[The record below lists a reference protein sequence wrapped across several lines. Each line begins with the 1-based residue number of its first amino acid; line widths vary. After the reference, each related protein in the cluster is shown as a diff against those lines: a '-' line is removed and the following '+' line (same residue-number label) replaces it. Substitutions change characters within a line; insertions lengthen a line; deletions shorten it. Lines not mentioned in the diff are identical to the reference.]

1 MFINDLM
8 VHGMIPIVFPIL
20 FIVLLPCSDHHLSWI
35 IDLAYSKVLTVR
47 FPGTV
52 EVLAESQTILVKF
65 QQQSFS
71 YYSYCHINSGGDV
84 TPSVDVLLH
93 EMKERPNYHSN
104 DKKPYILYPR
114 EMVTVDSL
122 TCIIFN
128 DKKDHFPLVTVPVMY
143 NMVGE
148 PTSLHIRSFNSSAD
162 VIRVSVTTV
171 IPSFVWCEAFSDLF
185 YAPTAREVMNGKQ
198 YYSVSNVVAE
208 VDSLIPGREYRVFC
222 YAESVAHVT
231 MKEQLA
237 SCSFTTKTKNAE
249 YAFDSWNEENGLLQ
263 FSIKTNIQSPFTC
276 SIMSGIIVYPVNRIG
291 RVYSVAPRGA
301 CSVKC
306 FVSFGDTVYSMNR
319 NCTSVFASG
328 SQSVPAC
335 ASCPTCKP
343 CSTCQPCPTC
353 KPCSTCQPCPTCK
366 PVPPCNPAP
375 SNQSIPSNS
384 TIPTKTI
391 SSILP
396 FHEAAS
402 SFVYSLVFILVSAVS
417 IVIIIMR
424 KRRFHYARLSNSDV
438 YDCFLSI
445 R

>member
-1 MFINDLM
+1 M
-8 VHGMIPIVFPIL
+8 
-20 FIVLLPCSDHHLSWI
+20 
-35 IDLAYSKVLTVR
+35 
-47 FPGTV
+47 
-52 EVLAESQTILVKF
+52 
-65 QQQSFS
+65 
-71 YYSYCHINSGGDV
+71 

-231 MKEQLA
+231 MNEQLA
-237 SCSFTTKTKNAE
+237 S
-249 YAFDSWNEENGLLQ
+249 
-263 FSIKTNIQSPFTC
+263 
-276 SIMSGIIVYPVNRIG
+276 
-291 RVYSVAPRGA
+291 
-301 CSVKC
+301 
-306 FVSFGDTVYSMNR
+306 
-319 NCTSVFASG
+319 
-328 SQSVPAC
+328 
-335 ASCPTCKP
+335 
-343 CSTCQPCPTC
+343 
-353 KPCSTCQPCPTCK
+353 
-366 PVPPCNPAP
+366 
-375 SNQSIPSNS
+375 
-384 TIPTKTI
+384 
-391 SSILP
+391 
-396 FHEAAS
+396 
-402 SFVYSLVFILVSAVS
+402 
-417 IVIIIMR
+417 
-424 KRRFHYARLSNSDV
+424 
-438 YDCFLSI
+438 
-445 R
+445 